1 MAETIVPG
9 FNILHTAAGDG
20 AAGTARYSIRK
31 IIWSGYSTAAH
42 TIVVKDGAGNIVI
55 PAIACG
61 GTSGP
66 PIIFNFEDKPLILT
80 GVETDV
86 LGSGTVTY
94 LLA

>member
-1 MAETIVPG
+1 MAETITG
-9 FNILHTAAGDG
+9 YSILHTAAADG
-20 AAGTARYSIRK
+20 AASTARYLIRK
-31 IIWSGYSTAAH
+31 IIWSGYTTAAH
-42 TIVVKDGAGNIVI
+42 TIVVKNGAGTIVV

-66 PIIFNFEDKPLILT
+66 PIILDFENKPLHMV